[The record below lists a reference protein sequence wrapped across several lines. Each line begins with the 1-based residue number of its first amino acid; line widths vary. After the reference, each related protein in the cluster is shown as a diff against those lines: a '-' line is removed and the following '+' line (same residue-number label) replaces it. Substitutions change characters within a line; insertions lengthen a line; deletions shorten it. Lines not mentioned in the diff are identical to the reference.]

1 MDEEYGKISM
11 GPGDESSDE
20 GDGEA
25 ASQDEEDE
33 HHLKMCHCSGCHF
46 GQHETNEQ
54 CMGDPFFD
62 WEDLD
67 DAYKKQRHE
76 ALALKV
82 KELVAEMRWMRS
94 KAFWIWKKT
103 HEKEQRMNMKHMKR
117 IRKSGTTMS
126 TYFNWDELDKAEEEL
141 EMSHKEM
148 QRMKESSAPMSS
160 YFDWDELS
168 KAEEHE
174 QEKVDK
180 RMKDKIKTISKALAK
195 TTGSIDLKA
204 SSYQKAELKEQR
216 WMKKI
221 SMEAV
226 RKMKNQKLHEAWG

>member
-11 GPGDESSDE
+11 GPGDESTDE

-103 HEKEQRMNMKHMKR
+103 
-117 IRKSGTTMS
+117 
-126 TYFNWDELDKAEEEL
+126 
-141 EMSHKEM
+141 
-148 QRMKESSAPMSS
+148 
-160 YFDWDELS
+160 
-168 KAEEHE
+168 
-174 QEKVDK
+174 
-180 RMKDKIKTISKALAK
+180 
-195 TTGSIDLKA
+195 
-204 SSYQKAELKEQR
+204 
-216 WMKKI
+216 
-221 SMEAV
+221 
-226 RKMKNQKLHEAWG
+226 